1 MVDLLRSVV
10 VLSQREKVNI
20 DDYRSSWKSRTA

>member
-20 DDYRSSWKSRTA
+20 DDYRSSWKA